1 MRVEK
6 MMEFNDIIESTN
18 KVRGRMQDDLSRKI
32 YDCRIMNTLTYDY
45 KYITAITKD
54 GVDVFCRLRKMLE
67 PYINK
72 YDLIIDGAGFYGKS
86 IKATLTDVEWTCICD
101 RRVDG
106 GEYWDIPLL
115 TRNEAVMKYPQAVFV
130 ISSIFIVIC

>member
-1 MRVEK
+1 

-18 KVRGRMQDDLSRKI
+18 KVRGHMQDDLSRKI

-101 RRVDG
+101 RSVHG
-106 GEYWDIPLL
+106 G
-115 TRNEAVMKYPQAVFV
+115 
-130 ISSIFIVIC
+130 

>member
-45 KYITAITKD
+45 KYITAITKMVWMSFA
-54 GVDVFCRLRKMLE
+54 GYAKCLNH
-67 PYINK
+67 I
-72 YDLIIDGAGFYGKS
+72 LISMI
-86 IKATLTDVEWTCICD
+86 
-101 RRVDG
+101 
-106 GEYWDIPLL
+106 
-115 TRNEAVMKYPQAVFV
+115 
-130 ISSIFIVIC
+130 